1 MAPWTGVVLA
11 LAEPGSDG
19 MRSRLSTYLHPLAGR
34 PLVWHAVQAV
44 ASLGPAR
51 VLVAGGPELGPE
63 LFADVPGEVRVLDG
77 GPDDLRWALGAAVEG
92 GGRVLAVDGA
102 APTAGDALRRLLEAG
117 GDALLAGGDGALLAG
132 WLGAEGASSLAEGR
146 GDLEALRDAL
156 SKADEFRDNDG
167 FVVRSR
173 EALARA
179 SACIRD
185 RVVRRLMEAGVT
197 FLLPGSTLV
206 DVDVLIGRDTVV
218 YPGVVLEGQ
227 TVVGEET
234 VIGPSCRVIS
244 TRIGN
249 GVELKGFNY
258 LSHTSIRN
266 HAVLEP
272 YVRRGFDE

>member
-11 LAEPGSDG
+11 LAEPGSG
-19 MRSRLSTYLHPLAGR
+19 HLRSRLSTYLHPLAGR

-44 ASLGPAR
+44 ASLGAAR
-51 VLVAGGPELGPE
+51 VVVAGGPELGPE
-63 LFADVPGEVRVLDG
+63 LFADVPGEVRVLDA
-77 GPDDLRWALGAAVEG
+77 GPDDLGWALNAAVQG
-92 GGRVLAVDGA
+92 GARVLAVDAA
-102 APTAGDALRRLLEAG
+102 APTAGEALRRLLEADR
-117 GDALLAGGDGALLAG
+117 DALLEGGDGEVLAA
-132 WLGAEGASSLAEGR
+132 WLGTGGVAALAESR
-146 GDLEALRDAL
+146 GDLLALDNTLPDPLQLRD
-156 SKADEFRDNDG
+156 EEG
-167 FVVRSR
+167 FVVHSR
-173 EALARA
+173 DALARA
-179 SACIRD
+179 SGCIRD

-197 FLLPGSTLV
+197 FLLPETTLV

-234 VIGPSCRVIS
+234 VIGPACRIIS
-244 TRIGN
+244 SRIGS

>member
-11 LAEPGSDG
+11 LAEPGSG
-19 MRSRLSTYLHPLAGR
+19 HLRSRLPTYLHPLAGR

-63 LFADVPGEVRVLDG
+63 LFADVPGEVRVLDAG
-77 GPDDLRWALGAAVEG
+77 ADDLRWALTAAAE

-102 APTAGDALRRLLEAG
+102 APTAGEALRRLLDVD
-117 GDALLAGGDGALLAG
+117 GDVLLEGSDGEVLAA
-132 WLGAEGASSLAEGR
+132 WLGAEGARDLAESR
-146 GDLEALRDAL
+146 GELLALANTLPDAL
-156 SKADEFRDNDG
+156 QMRDEDG
-167 FVVRSR
+167 FVVHSR
-173 EALARA
+173 DALARA

-197 FLLPGSTLV
+197 FLLPETTLV

-218 YPGVVLEGQ
+218 YPGAVLEGQ

-234 VIGPSCRVIS
+234 VIGPACRIIS
-244 TRIGN
+244 SRVGS

>member
-11 LAEPGSDG
+11 LEETGSHG

-34 PLVWHAVQAV
+34 PLAWHAVQAV
-44 ASLGPAR
+44 ASLGAAR
-51 VLVAGGPELGPE
+51 VVVAGGPELGPE

-77 GPDDLRWALGAAVEG
+77 GADDLRWALSAAVEG
-92 GGRVLAVDGA
+92 GGRLLAVDAA
-102 APTAGDALRRLLEAG
+102 APTAGEALRRLLERD
-117 GDALLAGGDGALLAG
+117 GDTLMDGDDGAVLAA
-132 WLGAEGASSLAEGR
+132 WLGAEGAALLAERR
-146 GDLEALRDAL
+146 GDLDALRGAL
-156 SKADEFRDNDG
+156 SEPDEIRDDDG

-185 RVVRRLMEAGVT
+185 RVVCRLMEAGVT

-234 VIGPSCRVIS
+234 VIGPSCRIIS
-244 TRIGN
+244 TRIGS

>member
-11 LAEPGSDG
+11 LAETGSHG

-34 PLVWHAVQAV
+34 PLAWHAVQAV
-44 ASLGPAR
+44 ASLGAAR
-51 VLVAGGPELGPE
+51 VVVAGGPDLGPE

-77 GPDDLRWALGAAVEG
+77 GPDDLRWALSAAVEG
-92 GGRVLAVDGA
+92 GARVLAVDAA
-102 APTAGDALRRLLEAG
+102 APTAGDALRRLLECE
-117 GDALLAGGDGALLAG
+117 GDALLEGDDGAVLAA
-132 WLGAEGASSLAEGR
+132 WLGAEGASALAERR
-146 GDLEALRDAL
+146 GDLDALRGAL
-156 SKADEFRDNDG
+156 SDADEIRDDDG
-167 FVVRSR
+167 FAVRSR

-185 RVVRRLMEAGVT
+185 RVVRRLMEGGVT

-234 VIGPSCRVIS
+234 VIGPSCRIIS
-244 TRIGN
+244 SRIGS

>member
-11 LAEPGSDG
+11 LAEPGSG
-19 MRSRLSTYLHPLAGR
+19 HLRSRLTTYLHPLAGR

-51 VLVAGGPELGPE
+51 VLVAGGPELGAE
-63 LFADVPGEVRVLDG
+63 LFADVPGEVRVLDAG
-77 GPDDLRWALGAAVEG
+77 ADDLHWALAAAAEA
-92 GGRVLAVDGA
+92 GRVLAVDGA
-102 APTAGDALRRLLEAG
+102 APTAGDALRRLLETD
-117 GDALLAGGDGALLAG
+117 GDVLLEGSDGEVIAA
-132 WLGAEGASSLAEGR
+132 WLGAEGAAALADAR
-146 GDLEALRDAL
+146 GELLPLAGTLPDAL
-156 SKADEFRDNDG
+156 HMRDDDG
-167 FVVRSR
+167 FVVHSR
-173 EALARA
+173 DALARA
-179 SACIRD
+179 SGCIRD

-197 FLLPGSTLV
+197 FLLPETTLV

-218 YPGVVLEGQ
+218 YPGAVLEGQ

-234 VIGPSCRVIS
+234 VIGPACRIIS
-244 TRIGN
+244 SRVGS

>member
-11 LAEPGSDG
+11 LAEPGSDHL
-19 MRSRLSTYLHPLAGR
+19 RSRLSTYLHPLAGR

-51 VLVAGGPELGPE
+51 VLVAGAPELGPE
-63 LFADVPGEVRVLDG
+63 LFPDVPGEVRVLDG
-77 GPDDLRWALGAAVEG
+77 GADDLGWALAAAVEG
-92 GGRVLAVDGA
+92 GGRVLAVDAA
-102 APTAGDALRRLLEAG
+102 APTAGDALRRLLEG
-117 GDALLAGGDGALLAG
+117 EEDALLEGCDSEMLAA
-132 WLGAEGASSLAEGR
+132 WLGAEGATALAESR
-146 GDLEALRDAL
+146 GDLLALQSALPDSLQLRDDEGFVVHTRDAL
-156 SKADEFRDNDG
+156 S
-167 FVVRSR
+167 
-173 EALARA
+173 RA

-185 RVVRRLMEAGVT
+185 RVVRRLMQAGVT
-197 FLLPGSTLV
+197 FLLPDTTVV

-218 YPGVVLEGQ
+218 YPGVVLEGR

-234 VIGPSCRVIS
+234 VIGPACRIIS
-244 TRIGN
+244 SRIGS

>member
-11 LAEPGSDG
+11 LAEPGSG
-19 MRSRLSTYLHPLAGR
+19 HLRSRLSAYLHPLAGR

-44 ASLGPAR
+44 ASLGAAR

-77 GPDDLRWALGAAVEG
+77 GADDLRWALTAAAQ
-92 GGRVLAVDGA
+92 GGRVLAVDAA
-102 APTAGDALRRLLEAG
+102 APTAGEALRRLLEVE
-117 GDALLAGGDGALLAG
+117 GDALLEGSDGEVLAA
-132 WLGAEGASSLAEGR
+132 WLGAEGTVALAEAR
-146 GDLEALRDAL
+146 GELLALHSTLPDPLQMRD
-156 SKADEFRDNDG
+156 EDG
-167 FVVRSR
+167 FVVHSR
-173 EALARA
+173 DALARA
-179 SACIRD
+179 SSCIRD

-197 FLLPGSTLV
+197 FLLPESTLV

-234 VIGPSCRVIS
+234 VIGPACRIIS
-244 TRIGN
+244 SRVGS

>member
-1 MAPWTGVVLA
+1 
-11 LAEPGSDG
+11 
-19 MRSRLSTYLHPLAGR
+19 
-34 PLVWHAVQAV
+34 AVQAV
-44 ASLGPAR
+44 ASLGADR
-51 VLVAGGPELGPE
+51 VLVVAGPELGPE

-77 GPDDLRWALGAAVEG
+77 ADDLRWALTAAVRD
-92 GGRVLAVDGA
+92 GGRVLAVDAA
-102 APTAGDALRRLLEAG
+102 APTAGDALRRLADHE
-117 GDALLAGGDGALLAG
+117 GDALLRGGDGAVLGA
-132 WLGAEGASSLAEGR
+132 WLGADGASALAEGA
-146 GDLEALRDAL
+146 GDLAALAHAL
-156 SKADEFRDNDG
+156 PKADELRDEEG
-167 FVVRSR
+167 FAVRSR

-197 FLLPGSTLV
+197 FLLPESTLV

-218 YPGVVLEGQ
+218 YPGVVLEGH

-234 VIGPSCRVIS
+234 VIGPACRIVS
-244 TRIGN
+244 TRIGS

>member
-11 LAEPGSDG
+11 LAEPGSDAL
-19 MRSRLSTYLHPLAGR
+19 RSRLSTYLHPLAGR
-34 PLVWHAVQAV
+34 PLAWHAVQAV
-44 ASLGPAR
+44 ASLAPAR
-51 VLVAGGPELGPE
+51 LIVAGGPELGPE
-63 LFADVPGEVRVLDG
+63 LFADLPVPVRVLDV
-77 GPDDLRWALGAAVEG
+77 GPDDLHWALSAAAE
-92 GGRVLAVDGA
+92 GGRVLAVDAA
-102 APTAGDALRRLLEAG
+102 APTAGDSLRPLLHAE
-117 GDALLAGGDGALLAG
+117 GDALLAGGDGVVLAAWLDADGAAALASAG
-132 WLGAEGASSLAEGR
+132 
-146 GDLEALRDAL
+146 GDLPALREALPRADALRD
-156 SKADEFRDNDG
+156 EGG
-167 FVVRSR
+167 FIVRSR
-173 EALARA
+173 ETLARA

-197 FLLPGSTLV
+197 FLAPESTLV

-234 VIGPSCRVIS
+234 VIGPACRVIS
-244 TRIGN
+244 TRIGR

>member
-11 LAEPGSDG
+11 LAEPGSG
-19 MRSRLSTYLHPLAGR
+19 HLRSRLSAYLHPLAGR

-44 ASLGPAR
+44 ASLGAAR

-63 LFADVPGEVRVLDG
+63 LFADVPGEIRVLDG
-77 GPDDLRWALGAAVEG
+77 GADDLRWALAAAAE
-92 GGRVLAVDGA
+92 GGRVLAVDAA
-102 APTAGDALRRLLEAG
+102 APTAGEALRRLLDVE
-117 GDALLAGGDGALLAG
+117 GDALLEGGDGEVLAA
-132 WLGAEGASSLAEGR
+132 WLGGEGAVALAEAR
-146 GDLEALRDAL
+146 GELLTLDRTLPDPLQMRD
-156 SKADEFRDNDG
+156 EDG
-167 FVVRSR
+167 FVVHSR
-173 EALARA
+173 DALARA
-179 SACIRD
+179 SSCIRD
-185 RVVRRLMEAGVT
+185 RVVRRLMESGVT
-197 FLLPGSTLV
+197 FLLPESTLV

-234 VIGPSCRVIS
+234 VIGPACRIIS
-244 TRIGN
+244 TRVGR

>member
-11 LAEPGSDG
+11 LAEPGSDAL
-19 MRSRLSTYLHPLAGR
+19 RSRLSTYLHPLAGR
-34 PLVWHAVQAV
+34 PLAWHAVQAV
-44 ASLGPAR
+44 ASLGAAR
-51 VLVAGGPELGPE
+51 VVVAAGPELGPE
-63 LFADVPGEVRVLDG
+63 LFADVPGEVRVLDA
-77 GPDDLRWALGAAVEG
+77 GPDDLRWALVAAAEG
-92 GGRVLAVDGA
+92 TGRMLAVDAA
-102 APTAGDALRRLLEAG
+102 APTAGDELRRLVVSQ
-117 GDALLAGGDGALLAG
+117 GDALLSGDDGVVLAA
-132 WLGAEGASSLAEGR
+132 WLGADGAAALAEHG
-146 GDLEALRDAL
+146 GDLGALRTAL
-156 SKADEFRDNDG
+156 PDADELRDEDG
-167 FVVRSR
+167 FAVRSR

-185 RVVRRLMEAGVT
+185 RLVCRLMEAGVT
-197 FLLPGSTLV
+197 FLGPESTLV

-218 YPGVVLEGQ
+218 YPGVVLEGH

-234 VIGPSCRVIS
+234 VIGPACRIIS
-244 TRIGN
+244 TRIGS

>member
-1 MAPWTGVVLA
+1 MPPWTGVVLA
-11 LAEPGSDG
+11 LAEPGSG
-19 MRSRLSTYLHPLAGR
+19 HLRSRLSAYLHPLAGR

-44 ASLGPAR
+44 ASLGAAR

-77 GPDDLRWALGAAVEG
+77 GAEDLRWALTAAAE
-92 GGRVLAVDGA
+92 GGRVLAVDAA
-102 APTAGDALRRLLEAG
+102 APTAGEALRRLLDVE
-117 GDALLAGGDGALLAG
+117 GDALLEGSDGEVLAA
-132 WLGAEGASSLAEGR
+132 WLGAEGARALADTR
-146 GDLEALRDAL
+146 GELPALHSTLPDPLQMRD
-156 SKADEFRDNDG
+156 DDG
-167 FVVRSR
+167 FVVHSR
-173 EALARA
+173 DALARA
-179 SACIRD
+179 SSCIRD

-197 FLLPGSTLV
+197 FLLPESTLV

-234 VIGPSCRVIS
+234 VIGPACRIIS
-244 TRIGN
+244 SRIGS

>member
-11 LAEPGSDG
+11 LAEPGSG
-19 MRSRLSTYLHPLAGR
+19 HLRSRLPTYLHPLAGR

-51 VLVAGGPELGPE
+51 VLVSGGPELGPE
-63 LFADVPGEVRVLDG
+63 LFADVPGEVRMLDAG
-77 GPDDLRWALGAAVEG
+77 ADDLRWALTAAAE

-102 APTAGDALRRLLEAG
+102 APTAGEALRRLLDVD
-117 GDALLAGGDGALLAG
+117 GDVLLEGSDGEVLAA
-132 WLGAEGASSLAEGR
+132 WLGAVGALALAEDR
-146 GDLEALRDAL
+146 GELLPLANTLPDAL
-156 SKADEFRDNDG
+156 HMRDEDG
-167 FVVRSR
+167 FVVHSR
-173 EALARA
+173 DALARA

-197 FLLPGSTLV
+197 FLLPETTLV

-218 YPGVVLEGQ
+218 YPGAVLEGQ

-234 VIGPSCRVIS
+234 VIGPACRIIS
-244 TRIGN
+244 SRVGS

>member
-11 LAEPGSDG
+11 LAEPGSDRL
-19 MRSRLSTYLHPLAGR
+19 RSRLSTYLHPLAGR
-34 PLVWHAVQAV
+34 PLAWHAVQAV

-51 VLVAGGPELGPE
+51 VLVAAGPDLGPE
-63 LFADVPGEVRVLDG
+63 LFADVPGEVRVLDAG
-77 GPDDLRWALGAAVEG
+77 ADDLRWALAAAVEG
-92 GGRVLAVDGA
+92 GGRVLAVDAA
-102 APTAGDALRRLLEAG
+102 APTAGDALRRLLTSE
-117 GDALLAGGDGALLAG
+117 GDALLRGGDGEMLAAWLGGDGASA
-132 WLGAEGASSLAEGR
+132 LAER
-146 GDLEALRDAL
+146 LGDLAALRDAL
-156 SKADEFRDNDG
+156 PEADELRDEHG
-167 FVVRSR
+167 FAVRSR

-197 FLLPGSTLV
+197 FLLPESTLV

-218 YPGVVLEGQ
+218 YPGVVLEGH

-234 VIGPSCRVIS
+234 VIGPACRIVS
-244 TRIGN
+244 TRIGS

>member
-11 LAEPGSDG
+11 LAEPGSG
-19 MRSRLSTYLHPLAGR
+19 HLRSRLSAYLHPLAGR

-44 ASLGPAR
+44 ASLGAAR

-63 LFADVPGEVRVLDG
+63 LFADVHGEIRLLDG
-77 GPDDLRWALGAAVEG
+77 GPDDLRWALAAAAE
-92 GGRVLAVDGA
+92 GGRVLAVDAA
-102 APTAGDALRRLLEAG
+102 APTAGEALRRLLDVD
-117 GDALLAGGDGALLAG
+117 GDALLEGGDGEVLAA
-132 WLGAEGASSLAEGR
+132 WLGAEGASALADTR
-146 GDLEALRDAL
+146 GDLLALDPALPDSLHMRD
-156 SKADEFRDNDG
+156 DDG
-167 FVVRSR
+167 FVVHSR
-173 EALARA
+173 DALARA

-197 FLLPGSTLV
+197 FLLPQTTLV

-218 YPGVVLEGQ
+218 YPGAVLEGQ

-234 VIGPSCRVIS
+234 VIGPACRIIS
-244 TRIGN
+244 SRVGS

-258 LSHTSIRN
+258 LSHTNIRN

>member
-11 LAEPGSDG
+11 LTEPGSDQLG
-19 MRSRLSTYLHPLAGR
+19 SRLSTYLHPLAGR
-34 PLVWHAVQAV
+34 PLAWHAVQAV
-44 ASLGPAR
+44 ASLGAAR
-51 VLVAGGPELGPE
+51 VVVAGGPELGPE

-77 GPDDLRWALGAAVEG
+77 GPDALGWALAAAVEG
-92 GGRVLAVDGA
+92 GGRLLAVDA
-102 APTAGDALRRLLEAG
+102 ASPTAGDSLRRLLDAP
-117 GDALLAGGDGALLAG
+117 GDALLRGGDGEALAA
-132 WLGAEGASSLAEGR
+132 WLGAEGAALLAARLGDLPALRHGLAE
-146 GDLEALRDAL
+146 LAELADA
-156 SKADEFRDNDG
+156 EG
-167 FVVRSR
+167 FAVRSR
-173 EALARA
+173 AALARA

-185 RVVRRLMEAGVT
+185 RVVRRLMDGGVT
-197 FLLPGSTLV
+197 FLLPESVLV

-234 VIGPSCRVIS
+234 VIGPHCRIVS
-244 TRIGN
+244 SRVGS
-249 GVELKGFNY
+249 GVELKGYNY

>member
-1 MAPWTGVVLA
+1 MSPWTGVVLA
-11 LAEPGSDG
+11 LTEPGSDHL
-19 MRSRLSTYLHPLAGR
+19 RSRLSTYLHPLAGR
-34 PLVWHAVQAV
+34 PLAWHAVQAV

-77 GPDDLRWALGAAVEG
+77 GPDALRWALTAAVQDG
-92 GGRVLAVDGA
+92 SRILAVDAA
-102 APTAGDALRRLLEAG
+102 APTAGDAFRPLLDEPGDVLLE
-117 GDALLAGGDGALLAG
+117 GGDGEVLAAWLGPEGAELLA
-132 WLGAEGASSLAEGR
+132 AR
-146 GDLEALRDAL
+146 YGDLPALRHGL
-156 SKADEFRDNDG
+156 PELNEMRDEDG

-173 EALARA
+173 AALARA

-185 RVVRRLMEAGVT
+185 RVVQRLMEGGVT
-197 FLLPGSTLV
+197 FLLPETTLV

-227 TVVGEET
+227 TTIGEET
-234 VIGPSCRVIS
+234 VVGPACRIITSRVGS
-244 TRIGN
+244 
-249 GVELKGFNY
+249 GVELKGYNY